1 MTPGSH
7 TNQTPTVLSPPQRA
21 VPHTPSCISRGSPAL
36 FMPVPLKTQLRHSLP
51 RPQSRAEA
59 EQGGQ
64 GRRGEAGLG
73 AAEPVLHQAA
83 PPQAAAAVPA
93 PPSSSS
99 SSSFLLLLL
108 LVFLSPPPQRPARL
122 LSPPLAV
129 PPGRPAAAPSLLWMG
144 RQHPTAWPPSRTG
157 SYGSRATM
165 DITRATPARKVRL
178 ALPAS
183 PLCVCVSVCVS
194 GGAAEP
200 PTKCPPQRG
209 RLAAPSL
216 PLPAVPSG
224 EAAESGA
231 LRPAPPGAGGRP
243 DIGVRPLS
251 PLSGPPGAGGAPPG
265 FVCVWPGGDEPG
277 FCLTTSLP
285 AAPSCSQRS
294 GGVRGSPALCSFSI
308 FSLLLLGLL
317 STPLTPSSPANPSSE
332 VWFA

>member
-7 TNQTPTVLSPPQRA
+7 TNQTPTVPSPPQRA

-93 PPSSSS
+93 PPSSS

-183 PLCVCVSVCVS
+183 PLCVCVSVCVE

-216 PLPAVPSG
+216 PPPPRCP
-224 EAAESGA
+224 
-231 LRPAPPGAGGRP
+231 LRGGGRV
-243 DIGVRPLS
+243 GGS
-251 PLSGPPGAGGAPPG
+251 AAGSSWGWWA
-265 FVCVWPGGDEPG
+265 
-277 FCLTTSLP
+277 T
-285 AAPSCSQRS
+285 RY
-294 GGVRGSPALCSFSI
+294 RGSPPQPPKWPPRSWGSPSGLCVCVAGGGRAGVSPHNFAARGAILQPALGRGAGFSCS
-308 FSLLLLGLL
+308 L
-317 STPLTPSSPANPSSE
+317 
-332 VWFA
+332 